1 VFTDRG
7 RPEEWFLKATDRF
20 DKTIVF
26 CEDIEGGRSGRSGRM
41 RMVARIAPR
50 QETLRAMVAWGRRT
64 ALVVALLIGVGS
76 PGIARAQS
84 TAPPS
89 LVPGSVLLHIESPE
103 PVDLERETGDRRDP
117 FYVACTSPCDE
128 WVPATGKYRIAG
140 AGTRASR
147 PFELLAK
154 AGRETVVVSPA
165 SSAAFGIGIAAIA
178 VGGVAAAI
186 GGLGL
191 LSASFGD
198 DPNGSGGSGPIDLA
212 LGVIAG
218 GLLAEACGI
227 VLVVSNAGSR
237 VNQTT
242 PFGPSAKSSSGLFPS
257 DVAHRGAPIPGYPP
271 AASWPLLRLAF

>member
-1 VFTDRG
+1 M
-7 RPEEWFLKATDRF
+7 AA
-20 DKTIVF
+20 
-26 CEDIEGGRSGRSGRM
+26 S
-41 RMVARIAPR
+41 
-50 QETLRAMVAWGRRT
+50 GRRT

-89 LVPGSVLLHIESPE
+89 QVPGSVLVHIESPE

-140 AGTRASR
+140 SGTRASR
-147 PFELLAK
+147 RFALLAN

-165 SSAAFGIGIAAIA
+165 SSAAFGIGIAAIV
-178 VGGVAAAI
+178 VGALAAGI
-186 GGLGL
+186 GALSL
-191 LSASFGD
+191 LSASFAD
-198 DPNGSGGSGPIDLA
+198 DPNGSSGNGPPYLA
-212 LGVIAG
+212 LGLTAG
-218 GLLAEACGI
+218 GLAAEACGI
-227 VLVVSNAGSR
+227 VLVVLNAGSR

-242 PFGPSAKSSSGLFPS
+242 AFGPSAKSSSGLFPS